1 MWRLQQVYRPFQYK
15 HSLLAGWGPQIV
27 DVPLLFEGGLHRY
40 AAKRITVACSSAV
53 QLQRLMARDGSTK
66 QDASARI
73 ASQMPMEDKIAR
85 SEIVVN
91 NDGTREELIKR
102 VESLGGALQAH
113 QAFRG
118 LLSSPL
124 AVLFAA
130 LALFSVARR
139 HFMHSVYGPGAAIRN
154 PFLKKGL

>member
-85 SEIVVN
+85 SEVV
-91 NDGTREELIKR
+91 
-102 VESLGGALQAH
+102 V
-113 QAFRG
+113 
-118 LLSSPL
+118 LLLPSIP
-124 AVLFAA
+124 
-130 LALFSVARR
+130 
-139 HFMHSVYGPGAAIRN
+139 MYP
-154 PFLKKGL
+154 PK